1 MMSVKTIHR
10 TNCVNPTMATPTIF
24 PIINWNGFTEET
36 ISRISSAPLDVW
48 NLHTQLLSDMNM
60 LKGKLKKFWGV
71 SEEDVK
77 TYLVDKMNEI
87 NKLIPLNDGDI
98 KWKNWRY

>member
-1 MMSVKTIHR
+1 MSIDVGKFLEL
-10 TNCVNPTMATPTIF
+10 TNDDSSFIESYKKLRELLRD
-24 PIINWNGFTEET
+24 NGFTEET

-48 NLHTQLLSDMNM
+48 NLHTQLLSDMNV

-98 KWKNWRY
+98 K

>member
-1 MMSVKTIHR
+1 MSIDVGKILEL
-10 TNCVNPTMATPTIF
+10 TNDDSSFIESYKKLRELLRD
-24 PIINWNGFTEET
+24 NGFTEDT

-48 NLHTQLLSDMNM
+48 NLHTQLLSDMNV

-98 KWKNWRY
+98 K

>member
-1 MMSVKTIHR
+1 MSIDVGKILEL
-10 TNCVNPTMATPTIF
+10 TNDDSSFIKSYKKLRELLRD
-24 PIINWNGFTEET
+24 NGFTEET

-48 NLHTQLLSDMNM
+48 NLHTQLLSDMNV

-98 KWKNWRY
+98 K

>member
-1 MMSVKTIHR
+1 MSIDVGKILEL
-10 TNCVNPTMATPTIF
+10 TNDDSSFIESYKKLRELLRD
-24 PIINWNGFTEET
+24 NGFTEET

-48 NLHTQLLSDMNM
+48 NLHTQLLSDMNV

-71 SEEDVK
+71 SEEDVT

-87 NKLIPLNDGDI
+87 DKLIPLNDGDT
-98 KWKNWRY
+98 K

>member
-1 MMSVKTIHR
+1 MSIDVGKILEL
-10 TNCVNPTMATPTIF
+10 TNDDSSFIESYKKLRELLRD
-24 PIINWNGFTEET
+24 NGFTEET

-48 NLHTQLLSDMNM
+48 NLHTQLLSDMNV

-98 KWKNWRY
+98 K

>member
-1 MMSVKTIHR
+1 MSIDVEKILEL
-10 TNCVNPTMATPTIF
+10 TNDDSSFIESYKKLRELLRD
-24 PIINWNGFTEET
+24 NGFTEET

-48 NLHTQLLSDMNM
+48 NLHTQLLSDMNV

-98 KWKNWRY
+98 K

>member
-1 MMSVKTIHR
+1 MSVDVEKILEL
-10 TNCVNPTMATPTIF
+10 TNDDLSFIESYTKLRELLRD
-24 PIINWNGFTEET
+24 NGFTEET
-36 ISRISSAPLDVW
+36 ISRISSAPTDIW
-48 NLHTQLLSDMNM
+48 NKYHQLLSDMNV

-87 NKLIPLNDGDI
+87 DKLIPLNNGNI
-98 KWKNWRY
+98 K

>member
-1 MMSVKTIHR
+1 MSIDVRKILEL
-10 TNCVNPTMATPTIF
+10 TNDDSSFIESYKKLRELLRD
-24 PIINWNGFTEET
+24 NGFTEET

-48 NLHTQLLSDMNM
+48 NLHTQLLSDMNV

-98 KWKNWRY
+98 K

>member
-1 MMSVKTIHR
+1 
-10 TNCVNPTMATPTIF
+10 
-24 PIINWNGFTEET
+24 
-36 ISRISSAPLDVW
+36 
-48 NLHTQLLSDMNM
+48 MNV

-98 KWKNWRY
+98 K

>member
-1 MMSVKTIHR
+1 MSIDVGKILEL
-10 TNCVNPTMATPTIF
+10 TNDDSSFIKSYKKLRELLRD
-24 PIINWNGFTEET
+24 NGFTEET

-48 NLHTQLLSDMNM
+48 NLHTQLLSDMNV
-60 LKGKLKKFWGV
+60 LKGKLKKFWCV

-98 KWKNWRY
+98 K

>member
-1 MMSVKTIHR
+1 MSIDVGKILEL
-10 TNCVNPTMATPTIF
+10 TNDDSSFIESYKKLRELLRD
-24 PIINWNGFTEET
+24 NGFTEET

-48 NLHTQLLSDMNM
+48 NLHTQLLSDMTV

-98 KWKNWRY
+98 K

>member
-1 MMSVKTIHR
+1 MSIDVGKILEL
-10 TNCVNPTMATPTIF
+10 TNDDSSFIESYKKLRELLRD
-24 PIINWNGFTEET
+24 NGFTEET

-87 NKLIPLNDGDI
+87 DKLIPLNDGDI
-98 KWKNWRY
+98 K